1 MNNHCRDYR
10 YSATLCRSALV
21 VVLFSVLYACG
32 GPAGETG
39 PEEEIRAWLKQ
50 GVAAA
55 ENKERRALVAMIS
68 PAYADARGNDR
79 DRIDNILR
87 AYFFRMN
94 SVELLPAVEEINI
107 IGDTAAELLVTV
119 GMAGGHDGV
128 FGFSADAYR
137 FSLELEKPGSDWKL
151 ISARWGQLGED
162 LR

>member
-1 MNNHCRDYR
+1 MKNH
-10 YSATLCRSALV
+10 YSDHQYFAALCRRALAV
-21 VVLFSVLYACG
+21 ALLGALYACS
-32 GPAGETG
+32 GPADDVG

-55 ENKERRALVAMIS
+55 ENKERRELVAMIS
-68 PAYADARGNDR
+68 PGYADARGNDR
-79 DRIDNILR
+79 DRIDNIIR

-107 IGDTAAELLVTV
+107 IGDSAAELLVTV

-137 FSLELEKPGSDWKL
+137 FSLELEKSGPNWKL
-151 ISARWGQLGED
+151 ISARWGQLGDD

>member
-1 MNNHCRDYR
+1 MREHSTGHRYR
-10 YSATLCRSALV
+10 APLRHGLAACALIAFLC
-21 VVLFSVLYACG
+21 ACG
-32 GPAGETG
+32 EPGIDTG
-39 PEEEIRAWLKQ
+39 PEEEIRGWLQ
-50 GVAAA
+50 RGVAAA
-55 ENKERRALVAMIS
+55 EAKERRKLVAMIS

-79 DRIDNILR
+79 DRIENMLR

-94 SVELLPAVEEINI
+94 SIELLPAVEEINV
-107 IGDTAAELLVTV
+107 IGDSAAELLITV

-137 FSLELEKPGSDWKL
+137 FSLELEKAGADWEL